1 MVTFFSYQRALPTEP
16 RRIRLVSYAA
26 PNKWFTPHPTSEL
39 GRTQQVSY
47 AAPNGWATPHP
58 TIELR
63 CAKQVTRPRPASDL
77 RRIQQLSYA
86 APNKWA
92 TPHPTIELR
101 CPQQVSY
108 AAQKSKKFSIVK
120 LYNCNLKSC
129 SLIYRASSRL
139 DFICLRW
146 RTARYKTIQNQA
158 MLILY
163 KPHIIWHSSP
173 SLCVKGPSGQ
183 IGSAWEW
190 YY

>member
-63 CAKQVTRPRPASDL
+63 C
-77 RRIQQLSYA
+77 
-86 APNKWA
+86 
-92 TPHPTIELR
+92 
-101 CPQQVSY
+101 PQQVSY

-120 LYNCNLKSC
+120 LYYCNLKSC

-146 RTARYKTIQNQA
+146 RTARYKTSQNQA

-163 KPHIIWHSSP
+163 KPHLIWHSSP
-173 SLCVKGPSGQ
+173 NLCVKGPFGQ